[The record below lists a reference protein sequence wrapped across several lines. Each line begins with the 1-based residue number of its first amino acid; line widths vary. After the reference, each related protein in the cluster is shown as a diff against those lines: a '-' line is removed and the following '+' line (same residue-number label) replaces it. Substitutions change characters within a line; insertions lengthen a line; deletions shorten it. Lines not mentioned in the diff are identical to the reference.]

1 MNRSP
6 SRAVRP
12 RISGVMLHALVTL
25 AAAIS
30 PPAAMAQGEVSMS
43 VDEFN
48 GFAWGT
54 SESELYARLGAP
66 VQADTLMGGMM
77 VLAYRDSL
85 EGSAS
90 VAMYA
95 VLGEEGLV
103 KGQHA
108 IPFDELESAG
118 GCEAQF
124 VKLRKYLLLKYPMI
138 TPEDRSR
145 NDSPKAFC
153 EAVLDGDAAWIST
166 WIDPGTGARAMVVID
181 AGQPRLNVVFESARF
196 LDWVESRE
204 STSSSGS

>member
-1 MNRSP
+1 MVT
-6 SRAVRP
+6 SRFA
-12 RISGVMLHALVTL
+12 GALVASL
-25 AAAIS
+25 AVVSAAVS
-30 PPAAMAQGEVSMS
+30 PRVLTAQNPVSMS

-54 SESELYARLGAP
+54 PTPALYERLGAP
-66 VQADTLMGGMM
+66 AQADTLDGGMV

-95 VLGEEGLV
+95 ILGEEGLV
-103 KGQHA
+103 KGQHS

-138 TPEDRSR
+138 VPEDRSR

-166 WIDPGTGARAMVVID
+166 WLDPATGARAMVVID
-181 AGQPRLNVVFESARF
+181 AGQPRLSVVFESARF
-196 LDWVESRE
+196 LEWVASRDQ
-204 STSSSGS
+204 SPGS